1 MTSDAYSREFVFI
14 DSRVPQLEVLLA
26 AMRPGVELVMLD
38 GSTDGLAQIA
48 DYLIAHPGA
57 QAVHVVSHGRA
68 GGVELGNQWLDS
80 DNIDAHVDALAQ
92 IGQSLAPDGDILF
105 YGCNLAAGTVGA
117 KFLNQLAQATGAN
130 VAASDDLTGSV
141 RLGGDWQLESQAG
154 TVDTLS
160 AFSGSA
166 LQDYDATLGVASENF
181 DSVIPFFEEST
192 GSIDV
197 NGWTFFSSQTTDF
210 SVDYALNMVGGGD
223 DLTLVWNF
231 NRNVASDFKFRSTLG
246 EDFKLNSFVFGL
258 INGPTVTISGY
269 RNGSEVVGG
278 ETFNTSGSYSGTHI
292 SYSSNGAGYGTATF
306 GSAYANVDEIRFS
319 LGPGVTLEI
328 DDISISPV
336 AVSPTVEVTLSDY
349 ALSTGETAFVTFAFS
364 EAVKGFTTDDVT
376 VPYGALGGL
385 VLGGDG
391 RTWTATYTPNSAI
404 SSGSNVITVDM
415 SGVSSVASST
425 PGAATTSSAAFA
437 IDTVSPSVVNVASS
451 AQDGTYKTG
460 DAVSVQ
466 VNFSELVIVTGTP
479 GLTLETG
486 PSDRVAYYA
495 SGSGTNTLN
504 FVYTVQ
510 VGDTSADLDYQGAT
524 ALALS
529 GGTIKDAAGNPA
541 VLALATPGAAGS
553 LGASGAIIIDA
564 VAPVPTSGGVPAD
577 TTYGAGQALDF
588 TVTYGEAVTVDTTH
602 GVPYIALMLGAGN
615 TVQADYLAGSGTN
628 ALTFRYTVAAG
639 DQDADGI
646 AVASGI
652 TLSGGTMRDAAGN
665 DAVTTGILFG
675 STAGVLLD
683 AAGPSVSS
691 ISLMGASTTNASSVD
706 YAVLF
711 SKVVTGVDAGD
722 FVLASTGTASG
733 TVTGVSGSG
742 NSYTVTVSGITGD
755 GTLRLDLKGSDTSII
770 DGAGNA
776 VAAGFTSGQ
785 AYTFDNVAPAAPS
798 TPDLNI
804 ASDSGLSFTDNITNV
819 STPTLTGSAEA
830 NSTVTLYGTDG
841 TELGTTQADV
851 SGLWSITSA
860 PLGSGTHM
868 LTAKA
873 TDAVGNTSAASAGV
887 AVTIDTTA
895 PTAPG
900 TPDLAAGS
908 DSGMSSSDDI
918 TSENTPTFTGS
929 AEANSTI
936 ALFDTDGKTV
946 LGSTTSDGSGNWSIT
961 STILAE
967 GSHTLTTK
975 ATDVAGN
982 ESAASAGLVVVIDS
996 TAPTLAITSSAST
1009 LRAGETATITF
1020 QFSEDPGASFTSADV
1035 TVSGGV
1041 LGVLN
1046 GTGPIRTAT
1055 FTPTTGIDAG
1065 TASISVAADSYVDA
1079 TGNFGGAGVSPAL
1092 MVDTLAPA
1100 APSAPD
1106 LAAGSDSGAS
1116 IEDNVTRSTT
1126 LTLTGTAEPN
1136 STVRLY
1142 DADGATVLGTT
1153 SADGSGNWSIT
1164 STTLA
1169 EGAHTLTAKA
1179 ADAVGNVS
1187 AASAGLDLVIDTAEP
1202 TFASA
1207 TVNGSQLILT
1217 YSESSLLD
1225 AAVLPAAGDFEVQA
1239 AGAVRGVSAVAI
1251 DAAAKTVIL
1260 TLAAAV
1266 SAGQAVTVGYTD
1278 HDDLNAI
1285 RDAAGNDAVS
1295 FGAEAVDNVTPPAPP
1310 PAPPTPPVANETIDG
1325 VVVER
1330 VMVKHPDGSTSQTL
1344 VIPVVQASR
1353 VDVIGNDTLAD
1364 IPLVS
1369 SNSGATLLGAQLPIG
1384 YGLQV
1389 SGMVVPQ
1396 TADSALQ
1403 QLIQQIEARTSA
1415 GSSSQEQLLGGALN
1429 FGQGLASVP
1438 PLLVQAIVP
1447 TSPISVPAPTAPL
1460 IISGLPA
1467 STDSPVSALVI
1478 DARNLPNGSTLQ
1490 LDNVDFAAVVG
1501 AVRITGGAGS
1511 QTVWADDAAQH
1522 IVLGADDDVLHG
1534 GGGDDTVGSEGGNDV
1549 LYGDAGNDTLFGGA
1563 GADRLHGGS
1572 DSDTARYEGSRD
1584 DYIVA
1589 QDHSVIT
1596 VQSKADPSDIDTL
1609 INIETL
1615 SFADGD
1621 EAVAYADQLVWIAGL
1636 YRQVLGRQADV
1647 AGIQYW
1653 AGQVE
1658 EGRDAGD
1665 VALCFLDSGE
1675 AGMALSFGDASAT
1688 LEAFYQGLLGRAAD
1702 APGQAYWLDRLDD
1715 GLSLHDLAAGFMGSG
1730 EMQAQNLGANE
1741 WNFLG

>member
-1 MTSDAYSREFVFI
+1 MV
-14 DSRVPQLEVLLA
+14 
-26 AMRPGVELVMLD
+26 
-38 GSTDGLAQIA
+38 
-48 DYLIAHPGA
+48 
-57 QAVHVVSHGRA
+57 AVARRH
-68 GGVELGNQWLDS
+68 LPP
-80 DNIDAHVDALAQ
+80 
-92 IGQSLAPDGDILF
+92 LAPDGDILF

-117 KFLNQLAQATGAN
+117 KFLDQLAQATGAN
-130 VAASDDLTGSV
+130 IAASDDLTGSV

-160 AFSGSA
+160 AFSGPA
-166 LQDYDATLGVASENF
+166 LLEYDATLGVASENF
-181 DSVIPFFEEST
+181 NSVARVYQEPVS
-192 GSIDV
+192 SLQV
-197 NGWTFFSSQTTDF
+197 NDWTFSAAGNSDFTVDSSL
-210 SVDYALNMVGGGD
+210 YLGGGAGQS
-223 DLTLVWNF
+223 LTWNQSMRSITEF
-231 NRNVASDFKFRSTLG
+231 SFRSSDGTY
-246 EDFKLNSFVFGL
+246 FKLNSFVFGSF
-258 INGPTVTISGY
+258 GSDTTVTIAGY
-269 RNGSEVVGG
+269 RDDVEVAASETVDTIATHVGP
-278 ETFNTSGSYSGTHI
+278 NI
-292 SYSSNGAGYGTATF
+292 SYSDNGVGYGTATF
-306 GSAYANVDEIRFS
+306 GSGYANVDEIRFS
-319 LGPGVTLEI
+319 LSSGVGLEI
-328 DDISISPV
+328 DDISITV
-336 AVSPTVEVTLSDY
+336 IPTVKVTLDDY
-349 ALSTGETAFVTFAFS
+349 ALSAGETTFVTFAFS
-364 EAVKGFTTDDVT
+364 EAVSGFTTDDVT
-376 VPYGALGGL
+376 VPYGTLGGL

-415 SGVSSVASST
+415 TGVSSVTSST
-425 PGAATTSSAAFA
+425 PGEGVTSSDPFA
-437 IDTVSPSVVNVASS
+437 IDTASPSVVNVASS
-451 AQDGTYKTG
+451 AQDGTYKAG
-460 DAVSVQ
+460 DTLSVSVT
-466 VNFSELVIVTGTP
+466 FSELVIVTGMP
-479 GLTLETG
+479 ELTLETG
-486 PSDRVAYYA
+486 ASDRVAYYA

-510 VGDTSADLDYQGAT
+510 AEDISADLDYQSAT
-524 ALALS
+524 ALALG

-564 VAPVPTSGGVPAD
+564 VAPVPISGGVPGGA
-577 TTYGAGQALDF
+577 TYGAGQALDF

-602 GVPYIALMLGAGN
+602 GVPYIALTLGAGN

-652 TLSGGTMRDAAGN
+652 TLSGGTVRDAAGN
-665 DAVTTGILFG
+665 DAVTTGIPFG
-675 STAGVLLD
+675 STSGVLLD
-683 AAGPSVSS
+683 AAAPSVSS
-691 ISLMGASTTNASSVD
+691 ISSMGASPTNAGSVS

-711 SKVVTGVDAGD
+711 SKAVTGVDAGD
-722 FVLASTGTASG
+722 FVLAPTGTASG

-742 NSYTVTVSGITGD
+742 DSYIVTVSGISGD
-755 GTLRLDLKGSDTSII
+755 GTLRLDLKGSDTGII

-841 TELGTTQADV
+841 TELGTTQADG
-851 SGLWSITSA
+851 SGLWSITSKA
-860 PLGSGTHM
+860 LGSGTHT

-873 TDAVGNTSAASAGV
+873 TDAVGNTSAESAGL

-895 PTAPG
+895 PAAPG

-918 TSENTPTFTGS
+918 TSDNTPTFTGA
-929 AEANSTI
+929 AEANSTVT
-936 ALFDTDGKTV
+936 LFDTDGITV
-946 LGSTTSDGSGNWSIT
+946 LGTTTADGSGNWSIT

-975 ATDVAGN
+975 ATDVADN

-1020 QFSEDPGASFTSADV
+1020 TFSEDPGASFTSADV

-1041 LGVLN
+1041 LGALN

-1055 FTPTTGIDAG
+1055 FTPTAGTDAG
-1065 TASISVAADSYVDA
+1065 SASISVAAGSYADA
-1079 TGNFGGAGVSPAL
+1079 AGNLGGAGVSPAL

-1116 IEDNVTRSTT
+1116 NEDNLTRSTT
-1126 LTLTGTAEPN
+1126 PTLAGTAEPN

-1142 DADGATVLGTT
+1142 DTDGATVLGTT
-1153 SADGSGNWSIT
+1153 TADGSGNWSIT
-1164 STTLA
+1164 SATLA
-1169 EGAHTLTAKA
+1169 DGAHTLTTKA
-1179 ADAVGNVS
+1179 ADATGNVS
-1187 AASAGLDLVIDTAEP
+1187 AASAGLDLIVDTAEP
-1202 TFASA
+1202 IVASA
-1207 TVNGSQLILT
+1207 TVNGNQLVLT
-1217 YSESSLLD
+1217 YTESTLLD
-1225 AAVLPAAGDFEVQA
+1225 AAVLPAAGDFEVKA
-1239 AGAVRGVSAVAI
+1239 AGAVRAVSAVAI
-1251 DAAAKTVIL
+1251 DAAAKTVTL

-1266 SAGQAVTVGYTD
+1266 SAGQAVTVAYTD
-1278 HDDLNAI
+1278 HHDLNAI
-1285 RDAAGNDAVS
+1285 RDVAGNDAVS
-1295 FGAEAVDNVTPPAPP
+1295 FGAEAVDNVTPSPPAP
-1310 PAPPTPPVANETIDG
+1310 PAPPTPPVADETIDG

-1330 VMVKHPDGSTSQTL
+1330 VMVKNPDGSTSQTL
-1344 VIPVVQASR
+1344 VIPVVQANR
-1353 VDVIGNDTLAD
+1353 VDVIGNDALAD

-1389 SGMVVPQ
+1389 SGVVVPQ

-1403 QLIQQIEARTSA
+1403 QLIQQIETRTSA
-1415 GSSSQEQLLGGALN
+1415 GSSSQEQLLGGALS
-1429 FGQGLASVP
+1429 FGRGVASDA

-1447 TSPISVPAPTAPL
+1447 TSPTGLPTPAVPL
-1460 IISGLPA
+1460 VISGLPA
-1467 STDSPVSALVI
+1467 STDSPISALVI
-1478 DARNLPNGSTLQ
+1478 DARNLPSGSTLQ

-1511 QTVWADDAAQH
+1511 QTVWGDDAAQH

-1534 GGGDDTVGSEGGNDV
+1534 GGGDDTVGSEGGND
-1549 LYGDAGNDTLFGGA
+1549 LIYGDAGNDTLFGGA
-1563 GADRLHGGS
+1563 GADRLHGGR

-1584 DYIVA
+1584 DYVVT
-1589 QDHSVIT
+1589 QDYGVIT

-1609 INIETL
+1609 INVETL

-1621 EAVAYADQLVWIAGL
+1621 EGVAYADQLVWIAGL

-1647 AGIQYW
+1647 DGIQYW

-1658 EGRDAGD
+1658 EGRDAAD

-1675 AGMALSFGDASAT
+1675 AGMALSSGDASAT
-1688 LEAFYQGLLGRAAD
+1688 LDALYQGLLGRAAD
-1702 APGQAYWLDRLDD
+1702 APGQAYWLDRLDN

-1730 EMQAQNLGANE
+1730 EMQTHNLAATAWDFMG
-1741 WNFLG
+1741 

>member
-1 MTSDAYSREFVFI
+1 MTTEAYSREFVFI
-14 DSRVPQLEVLLA
+14 DSRVPQLDVLLA

-48 DYLIAHPGA
+48 DYLMAHPGG
-57 QAVHVVSHGRA
+57 QAVHIVSHGRA

-80 DNIDAHVDALAQ
+80 DNIDAHADALAR

-117 KFLNQLAQATGAN
+117 KFLDQLAQATGAN

-166 LQDYDATLGVASENF
+166 LLKYDTTLGVASENF
-181 DSVIPFFEEST
+181 DGVTPFFEEST
-192 GSIDV
+192 GSLDV
-197 NGWTFFSSQTTDF
+197 NGWTFSSSQPTDF
-210 SVDYALNMVGGGD
+210 SVDYALNMVGGTD
-223 DLTLVWNF
+223 DLTLAWNF
-231 NRNVASDFKFRSTLG
+231 NRNAASDFKFRSTHG

-258 INGPTVTISGY
+258 IGHSVVTISGY
-269 RNGSEVVGG
+269 RDNSEVVGG
-278 ETFNTSGSYSGTHI
+278 ETFDTSGSYNGPNI
-292 SYSSNGAGYGTATF
+292 SYLSNAAGYGTATF

-319 LGPGVTLEI
+319 LSQGVALEL

-336 AVSPTVEVTLSDY
+336 AVPTVDVTLSDY
-349 ALSTGETAFVTFAFS
+349 ALRMGETASVTFAFS
-364 EAVKGFTTDDVT
+364 EAVSGFTTDDVT
-376 VPYGALGGL
+376 VPYGTLGGL

-415 SGVSSVASST
+415 TGVSSVASST

-437 IDTVSPSVVNVASS
+437 IDTVPPSVVNVASS

-460 DAVSVQ
+460 ETLSVSVT
-466 VNFSELVIVTGTP
+466 FSELVIVTGTP
-479 GLTLETG
+479 ELTLETG
-486 PSDRVAYYA
+486 ASDRVAYYA

-510 VGDTSADLDYQGAT
+510 AGDTSADLDYQGST

-564 VAPVPTSGGVPAD
+564 VAPVPISGGVPAGA
-577 TTYGAGQALDF
+577 TYGAGQALDF

-602 GVPYIALMLGAGN
+602 GVPYIALTLGAGS

-652 TLSGGTMRDAAGN
+652 TLSGGTVRDAAGN
-665 DAVTTGILFG
+665 DAVTTGIPFG
-675 STAGVLLD
+675 STSGVLLD
-683 AAGPSVSS
+683 AAAPSVSS
-691 ISLMGASTTNASSVD
+691 ISSMGASPTNAGSVS

-711 SKVVTGVDAGD
+711 SKAVTGVDAGD
-722 FVLASTGTASG
+722 FVLAPTGTASG

-742 NSYTVTVSGITGD
+742 DSYTVTVSGISGD
-755 GTLRLDLKGSDTSII
+755 GTLRLDLKGSDTGII

-798 TPDLNI
+798 APDLNS

-819 STPTLTGSAEA
+819 STPTFTGTAEA
-830 NSTVTLYGTDG
+830 NSTITLYGTDG
-841 TELGTTQADV
+841 KGLGTTQADG
-851 SGLWSITSA
+851 SGLWSITSKA
-860 PLGSGTHM
+860 LGSGTHT

-873 TDAVGNTSAASAGV
+873 TDAVGNTSAESAGL

-895 PTAPG
+895 PAAPG

-918 TSENTPTFTGS
+918 TNVNAPTFTGL

-936 ALFDTDGKTV
+936 TLFDTDGTTV
-946 LGSTTSDGSGNWSIT
+946 LGTTTAAGGHWSIT
-961 STILAE
+961 SAPLAD
-967 GSHTLTTK
+967 GSHTLTTR

-996 TAPTLAITSSAST
+996 TAPTLTITSSAST

-1020 QFSEDPGASFTSADV
+1020 QFSEDPGASFTWDGSSGDV

-1041 LGVLN
+1041 LGAIS
-1046 GTGPIRTAT
+1046 GTGVSRTAT
-1055 FTPTTGIDAG
+1055 FTPTAGTDAG
-1065 TASISVAADSYVDA
+1065 SASISVAAGSYADA
-1079 TGNFGGAGVSPAL
+1079 AQNTGGAGVSPAL

-1116 IEDNVTRSTT
+1116 NEDNVTRSTT
-1126 LTLTGTAEPN
+1126 PTLTGTAEPN

-1142 DADGATVLGTT
+1142 DTDGATVLGSTT
-1153 SADGSGNWSIT
+1153 ADGSGNWSIT
-1164 STTLA
+1164 SATLA
-1169 EGAHTLTAKA
+1169 DGAHTLTAKA
-1179 ADAVGNVS
+1179 ADALGNVS
-1187 AASAGLDLVIDTAEP
+1187 AASAGLDLVVDTAEP

-1207 TVNGSQLILT
+1207 TVNGSQLVLT

-1239 AGAVRGVSAVAI
+1239 AGAVRAVSAVAI
-1251 DAAAKTVIL
+1251 DAVAKTVTL

-1266 SAGQAVTVGYTD
+1266 SAGQAVTVAYTD

-1285 RDAAGNDAVS
+1285 RDVAGNDAVS
-1295 FGAEAVDNVTPPAPP
+1295 FGAEAVDNVTPSAPP
-1310 PAPPTPPVANETIDG
+1310 APPVANETIDG

-1330 VMVKHPDGSTSQTL
+1330 VMVKNPDGSTSQTL
-1344 VIPVVQASR
+1344 VIPVVQAGR
-1353 VDVIGNDTLAD
+1353 VDVIGNDVLAD

-1389 SGMVVPQ
+1389 SGVVVPQ

-1403 QLIQQIEARTSA
+1403 QLIQQIETRTSA
-1415 GSSSQEQLLGGALN
+1415 GSSSQEQLLGGALS
-1429 FGQGLASVP
+1429 FGRGVASDA

-1447 TSPISVPAPTAPL
+1447 TSPTGLPTPAVPL
-1460 IISGLPA
+1460 VISGLPA
-1467 STDSPVSALVI
+1467 STDSPISALVI
-1478 DARNLPNGSTLQ
+1478 DARNLPSGSTLQ

-1511 QTVWADDAAQH
+1511 QTVWGDDAAQH

-1534 GGGDDTVGSEGGNDV
+1534 GGGDDTVGSEGGDD
-1549 LYGDAGNDTLFGGA
+1549 LIYGDAGNDTLFGGA
-1563 GADRLHGGS
+1563 GADRLHGGR

-1584 DYIVA
+1584 DYVVT
-1589 QDHSVIT
+1589 QDYGVIT

-1609 INIETL
+1609 INVETL

-1621 EAVAYADQLVWIAGL
+1621 EGVAYADQLVWIAGL

-1647 AGIQYW
+1647 DGIQYW

-1658 EGRDAGD
+1658 EGRDAAD

-1675 AGMALSFGDASAT
+1675 AGMALSSGDASAT
-1688 LEAFYQGLLGRAAD
+1688 LDALYQGLLGRAAD
-1702 APGQAYWLDRLDD
+1702 APGQAYWLDRLDN

-1730 EMQAQNLGANE
+1730 EMQTHNLAATAWDFMG
-1741 WNFLG
+1741 

>member
-1 MTSDAYSREFVFI
+1 M
-14 DSRVPQLEVLLA
+14 
-26 AMRPGVELVMLD
+26 
-38 GSTDGLAQIA
+38 
-48 DYLIAHPGA
+48 
-57 QAVHVVSHGRA
+57 
-68 GGVELGNQWLDS
+68 
-80 DNIDAHVDALAQ
+80 
-92 IGQSLAPDGDILF
+92 
-105 YGCNLAAGTVGA
+105 
-117 KFLNQLAQATGAN
+117 
-130 VAASDDLTGSV
+130 
-141 RLGGDWQLESQAG
+141 
-154 TVDTLS
+154 
-160 AFSGSA
+160 
-166 LQDYDATLGVASENF
+166 
-181 DSVIPFFEEST
+181 
-192 GSIDV
+192 
-197 NGWTFFSSQTTDF
+197 
-210 SVDYALNMVGGGD
+210 
-223 DLTLVWNF
+223 
-231 NRNVASDFKFRSTLG
+231 
-246 EDFKLNSFVFGL
+246 
-258 INGPTVTISGY
+258 
-269 RNGSEVVGG
+269 
-278 ETFNTSGSYSGTHI
+278 
-292 SYSSNGAGYGTATF
+292 
-306 GSAYANVDEIRFS
+306 DEIRFS
-319 LGPGVTLEI
+319 WRSATEQEI
-328 DDISISPV
+328 DDISISLA
-336 AVSPTVEVTLSDY
+336 AVNPTVKVDVADD
-349 ALSTGETAFVTFAFS
+349 ALTIGDTSPVTFTFS
-364 EAVKGFTTDDVT
+364 EAVNGFTTADLIIPNGMLSNLISND
-376 VPYGALGGL
+376 GGI
-385 VLGGDG
+385 
-391 RTWTATYTPNSAI
+391 TWTATFTPNSNVTDA
-404 SSGSNVITVDM
+404 SNEILVEM
-415 SGVSSVASST
+415 AGVSSVSSST
-425 PGAATTSSAAFA
+425 PGAGITSSNNFS
-437 IDTVSPSVVNVASS
+437 IDTASPTVTGVYSS
-451 AQDGTYKTG
+451 TANGTYKAG
-460 DAVSVQ
+460 DTVSVQ
-466 VNFSELVIVTGTP
+466 VNFSEAVTVTGTP
-479 GLTLETG
+479 QLTLETG
-486 PSDRVAYYA
+486 ASDRVAYYA

-510 VGDTSADLDYQGAT
+510 AGDTSADLDYQGTT

-529 GGTIKDAAGNPA
+529 GGTIKDAAGNQA

-553 LGASGAIIIDA
+553 LGASGAIIIDG
-564 VAPVPTSGGVPAD
+564 VAPVPISGSVPAGA
-577 TTYGAGQALDF
+577 TYGAGQALDF

-602 GVPYIALMLGAGN
+602 GVPYIALTLGAGS
-615 TVQADYLAGSGTN
+615 TVQAGYLAGSGTN

-646 AVASGI
+646 TVASGI
-652 TLSGGTMRDAAGN
+652 TLSGGTVRDAAGN
-665 DAVTTGILFG
+665 DAVPTGIPFG
-675 STAGVLLD
+675 STTGVLLD
-683 AAGPSVSS
+683 AAAPSVSS

-830 NSTVTLYGTDG
+830 NSTVTLYGTDD
-841 TELGTTQADV
+841 TELGTTQADG
-851 SGLWSITSA
+851 SGLWSITSKA
-860 PLGSGTHM
+860 LGSGTHT

-895 PTAPG
+895 PAAPG

-918 TSENTPTFTGS
+918 TSDNTPTFTGA
-929 AEANSTI
+929 AEANSTVT
-936 ALFDTDGKTV
+936 LFDTDGITV
-946 LGSTTSDGSGNWSIT
+946 LGTTTADGSGNWFIT

-975 ATDVAGN
+975 ATDVADN

-1020 QFSEDPGASFTSADV
+1020 TFSEDPGASFTSADV

-1041 LGVLN
+1041 LGALN

-1055 FTPTTGIDAG
+1055 FTPTAGTDAG
-1065 TASISVAADSYVDA
+1065 SASISVAAGSYADA
-1079 TGNFGGAGVSPAL
+1079 AQNTGGAGVSPAL

-1106 LAAGSDSGAS
+1106 LAAGSDSGAFN
-1116 IEDNVTRSTT
+1116 EDNVTRSTT
-1126 LTLTGTAEPN
+1126 PTLTGTAEPN
-1136 STVRLY
+1136 STVWLY
-1142 DADGATVLGTT
+1142 DTDGATVLGTT
-1153 SADGSGNWSIT
+1153 TADGSGNWSIT

-1169 EGAHTLTAKA
+1169 EGAHTLTTKA
-1179 ADAVGNVS
+1179 TDAVGNVS
-1187 AASAGLDLVIDTAEP
+1187 AASAGLDLVIDTAGP

-1207 TVNGSQLILT
+1207 TVNGNQLVLT
-1217 YSESSLLD
+1217 YTESTLLD
-1225 AAVLPAAGDFEVQA
+1225 AAVLPAAGDFEVKA
-1239 AGAVRGVSAVAI
+1239 AGAVRAVSAVAI
-1251 DAAAKTVIL
+1251 DAAAKTVTL

-1266 SAGQAVTVGYTD
+1266 SAGQAVTVAYTD
-1278 HDDLNAI
+1278 HDDLSAI

-1295 FGAEAVDNVTPPAPP
+1295 FGAEAVDNVTPS
-1310 PAPPTPPVANETIDG
+1310 APPTPPVADKTIDG

-1330 VMVKHPDGSTSQTL
+1330 AVVKNPDGSTSQIL
-1344 VIPVVQASR
+1344 VIPVVQANR
-1353 VDVIGNDTLAD
+1353 VDVIGNDALAD

-1389 SGMVVPQ
+1389 SGVVVPQ

-1403 QLIQQIEARTSA
+1403 QLIQQIETRTSA
-1415 GSSSQEQLLGGALN
+1415 GSSSQEQLLGGALS
-1429 FGQGLASVP
+1429 FGRGVASDA

-1447 TSPISVPAPTAPL
+1447 TSPTGLPTPTAPL
-1460 IISGLPA
+1460 VISGLPA
-1467 STDSPVSALVI
+1467 STDSPASALVI

-1511 QTVWADDAAQH
+1511 QTVWGDDAAQH

-1534 GGGDDTVGSEGGNDV
+1534 GGGDDTVGSEGGNDL

-1584 DYIVA
+1584 DYIVT
-1589 QDHSVIT
+1589 QDHGVIT

-1647 AGIQYW
+1647 DGIQYW

-1675 AGMALSFGDASAT
+1675 AGMVLSSGDASAT
-1688 LEAFYQGLLGRAAD
+1688 LDALYQGLLGRAAD

-1715 GLSLHDLAAGFMGSG
+1715 GLSLHDLAAGFMGSS
-1730 EMQAQNLGANE
+1730 EMQAHNLGATA
-1741 WNFLG
+1741 WDFLG